1 MLQLY
6 NSSYTNSDI
15 STVTKKI
22 FDVWKTKLHATY
34 NIKDIYQLD
43 NKTIMYIKKNFAP
56 LLYYLEYGHLLEW
69 LNKGID
75 TYYAV
80 ILLFTLF
87 SRCVYFHTRE
97 IYKNDEK
104 IILFMEMG
112 LHFYNITYSYS
123 STNIY
128 CLQQQQKYILL
139 LPFQLL
145 ENIVY
150 QIQGKNILQI
160 LLIKEKDL
168 KYKQELRKLLHF
180 QNKRIILLERFERF
194 PERNTL
200 LNREPTI
207 DEIDY
212 LDEQES
218 LNLK

>member
-1 MLQLY
+1 MLQLH
-6 NSSYTNSDI
+6 NSSYTTNDI
-15 STVTKKI
+15 STITNKI

-34 NIKDIYQLD
+34 NIKDINRLD
-43 NKTIMYIKKNFAP
+43 SNTIIYIKKTFAP
-56 LLYYLEYGHLLEW
+56 ILYYLEYGHLLEW

-87 SRCVYFHTRE
+87 SKCIYFHTRDL
-97 IYKNDEK
+97 YKNDEK

-112 LHFYNITYSYS
+112 LDFYNITYSHS

-150 QIQGKNILQI
+150 QIQGKKILHT
-160 LLIKEKDL
+160 LLIKEKDIQ
-168 KYKQELRKLLHF
+168 YKQELRKILHF
-180 QNKRIILLERFERF
+180 QNKRIILLKKFNRF

-200 LNREPTI
+200 LNREPTV